1 MSGPLLE
8 LQGLRVRRGARLA
21 LELSALQLQPGE
33 ALAVVGENGSGKSTL
48 LLAVAGLLDLEAGEI
63 RLAGGGAHC
72 GRAPAPTAY
81 RQALALALQEP
92 YPFAGPALEL
102 ATFGLRARGVGRRDA
117 RARARTAL
125 AELGI
130 EGLAARQAP
139 SLSGGERKLL
149 SLAQLAALA
158 PAPGLLLL
166 DEPTAG
172 VDEAHLAAVEGW
184 VRAARGRG
192 AGLMLATHDHALAAR
207 LADRTLELRAG
218 RASTPAP

>member
-1 MSGPLLE
+1 MTAPRLE
-8 LQGLRVRRGARLA
+8 LLGVRVRRGPRQALA
-21 LELSALQLQPGE
+21 LDSLGLQAGE
-33 ALAVVGENGSGKSTL
+33 VLAVVGENGAGKSTL
-48 LLAVAGLLDLEAGEI
+48 LLVAAGLLDLEAGEI
-63 RLAGGGAHC
+63 RLAGGGVHR

-92 YPFAGPALEL
+92 YPFAGRALEL
-102 ATFGLRARGVGRRDA
+102 AAFGLRARGVDRRDA
-117 RARARTAL
+117 RARARAAL
-125 AELGI
+125 EALGI
-130 EGLAARQAP
+130 AGLAARPAP

-172 VDEAHLAAVEGW
+172 VDAAHLEAVEGW

-192 AGLMLATHDHALAAR
+192 AGVVLATHDRALASR
-207 LADRTLELRAG
+207 LADRTLELREG
-218 RASTPAP
+218 RPSSPAS